1 MITDCISSFVIQ
13 ILLQNFSKQEKIDHS
28 CTHHSYWAPPTL
40 LVVSLHQTVVLKFSK
55 RTVNFSKFS
64 LNLKLVNRFL
74 ISCFSTDEP
83 YENLRYIKPG
93 DVSVWTLYL
102 YWYCGGGVQAGVT
115 RANRLTGSFCC
126 DHTSWAV
133 PSQL

>member
-1 MITDCISSFVIQ
+1 MITYCISSFVIQ
-13 ILLQNFSKQEKIDHS
+13 ILLQNFSMLEKIDHS
-28 CTHHSYWAPPTL
+28 CTHHSYRAPPTL

-93 DVSVWTLYL
+93 DVSV
-102 YWYCGGGVQAGVT
+102 
-115 RANRLTGSFCC
+115 
-126 DHTSWAV
+126 
-133 PSQL
+133 